1 VLSFAQAA
9 ARRLIAIDE
18 FLPTLAFYRKEEE
31 MRLYGLSIDCQA
43 QQSCAGRC
51 NIATTRCNK
60 ASYSWQHALPSR

>member
-43 QQSCAGRC
+43 
-51 NIATTRCNK
+51 
-60 ASYSWQHALPSR
+60 